1 MPRINVLFLFAFVI
15 SISGFVGANESKG
28 FEQEKLY
35 GRWSCQH
42 AMKNANTMIKIDYD
56 INYSAD
62 GKANGNGTVWLRMQN
77 FPEMEYSL
85 SNRST
90 WEVKADSL
98 IMSSVDFTL
107 VNRSH
112 PELDQ
117 ILNFE
122 SLFPQN
128 VRESSTILELTQSKL
143 VARSD
148 SYGGVYSCSKRINQP

>member
-1 MPRINVLFLFAFVI
+1 MPHISALSLLAFAI
-15 SISGFVGANESKG
+15 SISGSAGANEAKAFDQKNLHGSWNCKHTM
-28 FEQEKLY
+28 ENTA
-35 GRWSCQH
+35 SM
-42 AMKNANTMIKIDYD
+42 MKVDYD
-56 INYSAD
+56 IHYSAD
-62 GKANGNGTVWLRMQN
+62 GKASGNGTVWLRMQN

-90 WEVKADSL
+90 WEIKANSL
-98 IMSSVDFTL
+98 IVSSAEFTL

-117 ILNFE
+117 FLNLE

-148 SYGGVYSCSKRINQP
+148 TYGGVYSCSKRVSEI